1 MPIAISRR
9 RLVAGFVIALASPL
23 SALAQGAR
31 KIPRIGVLLAGT
43 PDSFSIRAKALVE
56 GLEALGYVDGKT
68 VTIDWKW
75 GEDRPEKLP
84 ELAAALAA
92 LNPDVIVTAGTPAAK
107 SLKNATRTIPIVMAI
122 IGDPVAANLVDSLAR
137 PGGNATGFSIV
148 APELSGKRLQL
159 FREIIPDLS
168 SVAALSNAANPQS
181 QVELK
186 EMRAAAQS
194 LNLQLHPIQI
204 STDASLDNAFAAIQK
219 EAIGA
224 LIVLTDAI
232 LYSERGRILALA
244 QQSRLPGMYF
254 FREFVVEGG
263 LMSYAPSDTDLFRRC
278 ASYVDRILKGA
289 RPGDLP
295 VQQPTKFELV
305 INLKTAKAL
314 GLSVPQELLAT
325 ADEVI
330 E

>member
-9 RLVAGFVIALASPL
+9 HLVAGFATAIASSFP
-23 SALAQGAR
+23 ALAQ

-43 PDSFSIRAKALVE
+43 PDSFSLRAKALRE

-75 GEDRPEKLP
+75 AEDRPEKLP
-84 ELAAALAA
+84 ELAAALVAA
-92 LNPDVIVTAGTPAAK
+92 KPDVIVTASTPAAQ
-107 SLKNATRTIPIVMAI
+107 SLKSATQTIPIIMAI
-122 IGDPVAANLVDSLAR
+122 VGDPVAANLVDSLAR

-148 APELSGKRLQL
+148 APQLSGKRLQL
-159 FREIIPDLS
+159 FREIIPGLS
-168 SVAALSNAANPQS
+168 SVAALSNAGNPQS

-186 EMRAAAQS
+186 EMRAAAQT
-194 LNLQLHPIQI
+194 LDLQLRSIQI
-204 STDASLDNAFAAIQK
+204 SPDISLDNAFDALRK
-219 EAIGA
+219 ESTGA

-232 LYSERGRILALA
+232 LYSQRGRLLALA
-244 QQSRLPGMYF
+244 QQNRLPAMYF
-254 FREFVVEGG
+254 FREFVTEGG
-263 LMSYAPSDTDLFRRC
+263 LMSYAPSDTDLFRRS
-278 ASYVDRILKGA
+278 ATYVDKVFKGA
-289 RPGDLP
+289 RPSDLP

-305 INLKTAKAL
+305 INRRTAKTL
-314 GLSVPQELLAT
+314 GIEFPESLLAT